1 MIQVKDTIKINDVT
15 QIVHENSPS
24 FSGIVNQECKG
35 KLWVDQIHK
44 PTIAIAE
51 SYAVGSFAFLG
62 ANTTEEDFLNLK
74 GFLDNELFP
83 FLNNNGYHCF
93 EFSIESENLEN
104 SILELFQ
111 DKAIQTEEVHRK
123 KGLAYAMAIEF
134 IKDCLRNELTPQW
147 DCVESNTSAYRMAMK
162 LGFEK
167 INENTVY
174 WFDI

>member
-1 MIQVKDTIKINDVT
+1 M
-15 QIVHENSPS
+15 
-24 FSGIVNQECKG
+24 
-35 KLWVDQIHK
+35 
-44 PTIAIAE
+44 
-51 SYAVGSFAFLG
+51 
-62 ANTTEEDFLNLK
+62 
-74 GFLDNELFP
+74 
-83 FLNNNGYHCF
+83 
-93 EFSIESENLEN
+93 
-104 SILELFQ
+104 ELFQ

-147 DCVESNTSAYRMAMK
+147 DCVESNTSSYRMAMK